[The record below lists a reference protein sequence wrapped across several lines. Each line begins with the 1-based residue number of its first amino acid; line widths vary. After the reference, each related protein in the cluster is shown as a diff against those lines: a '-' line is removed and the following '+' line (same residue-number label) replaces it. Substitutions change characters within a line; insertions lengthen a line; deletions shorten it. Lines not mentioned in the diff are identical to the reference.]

1 MIWWCRTA
9 EEGKETLQTLQLTLW
24 DSSTDTLE
32 NIIVQQYL
40 HFKKNTKK
48 ENPIEKFK
56 PKYEYKSALI
66 L

>member
-32 NIIVQQYL
+32 ISTFSNIYTL
-40 HFKKNTKK
+40 KKKLQKK
-48 ENPIEKFK
+48 KIRL
-56 PKYEYKSALI
+56 KSLNQNI
-66 L
+66 STSPH